1 MSCVHLVSVDTGK
14 VPIEHHYL
22 VRVDGQM
29 VERVSA
35 VTGEVDRHP
44 IAPQPLGDGAGEP
57 PVILDNQDSHVE
69 RMTDPR

>member
-14 VPIEHHYL
+14 VPIEHHYV

-35 VTGEVDRHP
+35 VKGEVDRHP
-44 IAPQPLGDGAGEP
+44 IAPQPLGDRP
-57 PVILDNQDSHVE
+57 RKPLVILDN
-69 RMTDPR
+69 